1 MNNAPD
7 QSQQELREFLLRMT
21 REERMLVV
29 VNSELYGGNWDEMV
43 ADLNAR
49 LSGGT
54 YIFKLASRIEDD
66 LARIERITDFEGREG
81 VHLSD
86 YIEFA
91 PQDEA

>member
-1 MNNAPD
+1 MNNTPD
-7 QSQQELREFLLRMT
+7 RPQQELREFLLGMT

-29 VNSELYGGNWDEMV
+29 LNSELYAGNWEQMV

-49 LSGGT
+49 LGGGT

-66 LARIERITDFEGREG
+66 LERIERITDFERRAG

-86 YIEFA
+86 HIEFS
-91 PQDEA
+91 PESS